1 MIISISPSSI
11 LAGTTG
17 VALTVTGQNF
27 ASGSTVN
34 WNGSPLTTSYTS
46 STTLTAQVPNLDT
59 ANPGS
64 VSITV
69 ANSTGTASAA
79 FSFTVTDL
87 PAGVTMVPVA
97 VNDMAWDPVN
107 QQIYLAIPNNA
118 TTNANTI
125 QPLNPLTGALGTA
138 VSVGVEPK
146 LLSVSA
152 TSKYLYVFDWGI
164 PSQNVL
170 PGLQRLKLPSLA
182 SDISIDLGVTKVEL
196 APYYVE
202 DMQSAP
208 DSDATLAV
216 VRYAKASFGIYPV
229 SAGVLIFD
237 NATPRAMGI
246 CGDEVT
252 TNCEYPGVPWD
263 KLAWGPDGSQ
273 LFGLSTEG
281 TGDLLVASISSAGF
295 GTVTDYYGPD
305 LVSLQFDKTTKYV
318 YDNGMRAVNP
328 ANGTVVGTFNANGL
342 GVPFGSLGTLYVI
355 GQTTSDKATGTYT
368 LQAFNINTFALI
380 GTLHFPIL
388 DGLPTKIIHWGPNGL
403 AISTVGYNATYPTY
417 HGAVYLINGGFVT
430 HAGAV
435 EGPVAEGS
443 VGR

>member
-152 TSKYLYVFDWGI
+152 TSKYLYVFDW
-164 PSQNVL
+164 
-170 PGLQRLKLPSLA
+170 
-182 SDISIDLGVTKVEL
+182 
-196 APYYVE
+196 
-202 DMQSAP
+202 
-208 DSDATLAV
+208 
-216 VRYAKASFGIYPV
+216 
-229 SAGVLIFD
+229 
-237 NATPRAMGI
+237 
-246 CGDEVT
+246 
-252 TNCEYPGVPWD
+252 
-263 KLAWGPDGSQ
+263 
-273 LFGLSTEG
+273 
-281 TGDLLVASISSAGF
+281 
-295 GTVTDYYGPD
+295 
-305 LVSLQFDKTTKYV
+305 
-318 YDNGMRAVNP
+318 
-328 ANGTVVGTFNANGL
+328 
-342 GVPFGSLGTLYVI
+342 
-355 GQTTSDKATGTYT
+355 
-368 LQAFNINTFALI
+368 
-380 GTLHFPIL
+380 
-388 DGLPTKIIHWGPNGL
+388 
-403 AISTVGYNATYPTY
+403 
-417 HGAVYLINGGFVT
+417 
-430 HAGAV
+430 
-435 EGPVAEGS
+435 
-443 VGR
+443 